1 MEEIKKEIKQ
11 EHTQPQKYTYATLQ
25 ETNDEECESWLV
37 FIRYQGNEEALNHL
51 QEQLKQVDWE
61 LMDGLSVF
69 EMELDFLVSEQTAK
83 EMTKIDL
90 NSQSFHRKFDGKLEK
105 IDLGFK
111 AKSSTRKKMR
121 KATDILGYGGIEDY
135 IDQEDLDPE
144 DLNETD
150 EKHEESEESEDSES
164 SESSQSS
171 VSSRDEHKKNKHK
184 KTGKLPQVV
193 INKIKEEQKKRK

>member
-1 MEEIKKEIKQ
+1 MEEIKQEIKP
-11 EHTQPQKYTYATLQ
+11 ERKYTYATLQ

-51 QEQLKQVDWE
+51 QEQLKQVEWE

-111 AKSSTRKKMR
+111 PKFSTRKKMR

-150 EKHEESEESEDSES
+150 EKHEDSESSDS

-171 VSSRDEHKKNKHK
+171 VSSREEHKKNKHK